1 MGPCDQPLSE
11 AAICDDDMTLFREAM
26 RGVKPLTGSGKVI
39 HSQSVRQLQT
49 RFSAFVSPDSEDA
62 SSNGWLPDT
71 VESEE
76 WSFTR
81 PGLQRNILRK
91 LRRGNCWPVQDE
103 LDLHGLN
110 RDEAH
115 RVLSIFLDSCISQAY
130 RCVRVI
136 HGRGLSSRNRRP
148 VLKILMGNWLMQHN
162 GVLAFCQAL
171 PEQGGSGAVLI
182 LLKNADK

>member
-1 MGPCDQPLSE
+1 MEPCDQSLSE
-11 AAICDDDMTLFREAM
+11 AAIRDDDIALFREAM
-26 RGVKPLTGSGKVI
+26 QGVKPLAGSGRVI
-39 HSQSVRQLQT
+39 HSQSVQQLQT
-49 RFSAFVSPDSEDA
+49 RFSALVSTDNEEVSPDD
-62 SSNGWLPDT
+62 WLPDT
-71 VESEE
+71 AESEE

-81 PGLQRNILRK
+81 PGLQRSILRK
-91 LRRGNCWPVQDE
+91 LRRGNWLVQDE

-110 RDEAH
+110 RDEA
-115 RVLSIFLDSCISQAY
+115 RRALGIFLDSCIAQAY

-148 VLKILMGNWLMQHN
+148 VLKMLVGNWLMQHN